1 MSFRRS
7 FAILT
12 AVTVV
17 SISSFAAAD
26 EEAATEKCEGWFC
39 DEEGK
44 AAPTPKVGES
54 STVTIPGVDGADVLN
69 GTIQEVVPGD
79 HLTLKLPNGELKTLK
94 WAELLQL
101 QISGKI
107 VIGGGGTT
115 VSPAPAPT
123 TPPPTTVVIAPPP
136 PKYAP
141 PAPPPPVY
149 TPPQAYDHGDDDA
162 PAKKEFRDRW
172 ALGLRLNF
180 LSPNQQTSFVKDGP
194 SMKDTVGNGT
204 GFEASLGYRFGP
216 SWTLYG
222 AYEYGKFRGGTH
234 GGDGASSSVVALGM
248 RANTNPE
255 GLGFFFDIGLG
266 YRWFTTK
273 NTAIAAANGQM
284 TVMQDATTQYGGVDM
299 LRLGIGL
306 AIASSQHV
314 NWHLGF
320 TGAAG
325 SFSKINDA
333 GCSHG
338 GDCKTIPEEKR
349 GSYAF
354 GGLALGGQFD
364 L

>member
-1 MSFRRS
+1 MSLRRS
-7 FAILT
+7 FAIAT
-12 AVTVV
+12 AAVIV
-17 SISSFAAAD
+17 SVSSIAVAD
-26 EEAATEKCEGWFC
+26 DDEAACEGWFC

-44 AAPTPKVGES
+44 SADTPKVGDVG
-54 STVTIPGVDGADVLN
+54 TITIPGMSGSDVLS

-115 VSPAPAPT
+115 VSPAPTPSA
-123 TPPPTTVVIAPPP
+123 PPPTTVVIAPPP

-149 TPPQAYDHGDDDA
+149 NAPPAYDHSDDE
-162 PAKKEFRDRW
+162 PPPHKEFKDRW

-180 LSPNQQTSFVKDGP
+180 LSPNEQSSFVKDGA
-194 SMKDTVGNGT
+194 SMKDSVGAGT

-216 SWTLYG
+216 AWTFYG
-222 AYEYGKFRGGTH
+222 AYEYGKFRSGRVT
-234 GGDGASSSVVALGM
+234 GDGASSSVLALGM

-266 YRWFTTK
+266 YRWLTMK
-273 NTAIAAANGQM
+273 NSPIAAANGT
-284 TVMQDATTQYGGVDM
+284 TVMQDATSQYGGVDM
-299 LRLGIGL
+299 LRLGLGL
-306 AIASSQHV
+306 AIASSKHV
-314 NWHLGF
+314 NWHVGL

-325 SFSKINDA
+325 SFSKLNES
-333 GCSHG
+333 GCSMG
-338 GDCKTIPEEKR
+338 GDCKSIPEERR

-354 GGLALGGQFD
+354 GGLSIGGQFD
-364 L
+364 M